1 MYLRKAGTVI
11 LGISILMW
19 AMTSFPRKTAFDRD
33 YAAESAS
40 LRAEMIDGL
49 DDVRPAY
56 EQRSRD
62 LGDARRAEELAYT
75 VAGRIGHGL
84 EPALRPLGFDWRI
97 GTALVGAFAAKEV
110 FVAQMGILFAV
121 TDEDAGSEALRT
133 RLRQAYSPLQAFC
146 LLLFCLISAPCAA
159 TIACTWKESGSLK
172 WAALQLLGLTVL
184 AYVLTMAVYQIARL
198 VT

>member
-1 MYLRKAGTVI
+1 MYLN
-11 LGISILMW
+11 
-19 AMTSFPRKTAFDRD
+19 
-33 YAAESAS
+33 
-40 LRAEMIDGL
+40 
-49 DDVRPAY
+49 DVRPAY

-121 TDEDAGSEALRT
+121 ADEDGGSKVLRM

-146 LLLFCLISAPCAA
+146 LLLFCLVSAPCAA